1 MVKLLQAQ
9 GWYYLLFGSWP
20 LVHFE
25 SFEVVSG
32 PKPDRFV
39 TEVTSALYA
48 VIGATLL
55 SDLRK
60 GAPTATGRRLAG
72 LSSAVSALLIGRH
85 RPDIRPVYLADAVLQ
100 ASFVFAAAALE
111 TQARRREEP
120 RG

>member
-32 PKPDRFV
+32 PKRDRFV

-60 GAPTATGRRLAG
+60 GAPTVVGCRLAG

-85 RPDIRPVYLADAVLQ
+85 RPDIRPVYLADAALQ
-100 ASFVFAAAALE
+100 ASFALAAAALE
-111 TQARRREEP
+111 TRARRSEEP

>member
-25 SFEVVSG
+25 SFEAVSG

-72 LSSAVSALLIGRH
+72 LSSLVSAALIARH
-85 RPDIRPVYLADAVLQ
+85 RPEIRPVYLADAALQ
-100 ASFVFAAAALE
+100 TSFALAAATLE
-111 TQARRREEP
+111 TEARRSEES
-120 RG
+120 GA